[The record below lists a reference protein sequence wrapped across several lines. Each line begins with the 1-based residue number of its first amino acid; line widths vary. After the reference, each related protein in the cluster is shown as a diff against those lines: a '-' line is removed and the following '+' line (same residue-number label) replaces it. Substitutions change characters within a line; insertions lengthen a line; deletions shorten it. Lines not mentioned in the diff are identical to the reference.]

1 MPSPH
6 QVLVTG
12 SQLGQLLQ
20 QARKGRKMSQSAL
33 ASRIGLSQ
41 SRISHL
47 ELNAQDLSVTQLL
60 AWCSVLELELSLA
73 SRNDAAP
80 AAPKTDW

>member
-6 QVLVTG
+6 QVLVTA
-12 SQLGQLLQ
+12 SQLGHVLQ

-41 SRISHL
+41 SRVSHL
-47 ELNAQDLSVTQLL
+47 ELNAQDLSVAQLL
-60 AWCSVLELELSLA
+60 AWCSALELELTLA
-73 SRNDAAP
+73 SRKGMAP
-80 AAPKTDW
+80 AAPETDW

>member
-1 MPSPH
+1 MSSPH
-6 QVLVTG
+6 QVLLTG

-47 ELNAQDLSVTQLL
+47 ELNAQDLSVAQLL
-60 AWCSVLELELSLA
+60 AWCAALELELTLA
-73 SRNDAAP
+73 SRDSTAP
-80 AAPKTDW
+80 ATPRTDW

>member
-12 SQLGQLLQ
+12 SQLGQMLQ

-33 ASRIGLSQ
+33 ATRIGLSQ

-47 ELNAQDLSVTQLL
+47 ELNAQDLSVAQLL
-60 AWCSVLELELSLA
+60 TWCSALELELTLA
-73 SRNDAAP
+73 SRNSTAP
-80 AAPKTDW
+80 TAPKTDW